1 MNLNISI
8 AGHKEGD
15 LETALEEVLEL
26 VRQGYRSGSNSND
39 TGSFEFTVDGSP
51 VENYAIA
58 KKGDSAKLSK
68 ARYDHFEEAAEEC
81 KPGDTVVG
89 LSDIGEVL
97 TEA

>member
-8 AGHKEGD
+8 EGHKEGD
-15 LETALEEVLEL
+15 IETALEEVLKL
-26 VRQGYRSGSNSND
+26 VHQGYRSGSNSND

-58 KKGDSAKLSK
+58 KKGDSKKLSK
-68 ARYDHFEEAAEEC
+68 NRYDHFEEAAEDA
-81 KPGDTVVG
+81 KSSDIVVG

-97 TEA
+97 TAA